1 MINKIRLRLFN
12 KPAYCVQE
20 NFTNY
25 DDKSSGSGEI
35 ESGAGGIRTLYL
47 LTQSIPLQP
56 SGVN

>member
-1 MINKIRLRLFN
+1 MKNKIRLRLFN

-47 LTQSIPLQP
+47 
-56 SGVN
+56 